1 MILLLLLENLKSK
14 RSSEDFGKY
23 SKNVTVYFNT
33 WKSCFERLYLLNLF
47 IECKNHFDELL
58 EPFPNTIEMFT
69 MLNEIGIKLF
79 IVDEFLGPFSNYFYL
94 KYLQCWMESPIWH
107 SVLFPCHF
115 ILLYFFL
122 FQIFFF
128 FSFLSMKKD
137 TDSSGMLGNGQHP
150 EGIHQLRWIQIP
162 RKQVAYGCIRR
173 CLTLLSLF
181 FCLVL
186 KKKRLK

>member
-115 ILLYFFL
+115 ILLYFFCSK
-122 FQIFFF
+122 F
-128 FSFLSMKKD
+128 FS
-137 TDSSGMLGNGQHP
+137 SSLFCRWRRTLTVLECWAMVSTQRESTSFGGFKSLGNKWRTAVYVG
-150 EGIHQLRWIQIP
+150 
-162 RKQVAYGCIRR
+162 A
-173 CLTLLSLF
+173 
-181 FCLVL
+181 
-186 KKKRLK
+186 